1 MELTDIRFAEY
12 LTTSLNDEINR
23 ITEVII
29 DSEVKDLTELYH
41 LKGKI
46 EGLRIAL
53 REVTEKNSQVI
64 EED

>member
-1 MELTDIRFAEY
+1 MEITDLKFTESLTD
-12 LTTSLNDEINR
+12 SLNDEINR

-29 DSEVKDLTELYH
+29 DGEVKDLTELYH

-53 REVTEKNSQVI
+53 REVTEKTSQYI
-64 EED
+64 EN

>member
-1 MELTDIRFAEY
+1 MEITDLKFTEY
-12 LTTSLNDEINR
+12 LTDSLNDEINR

-29 DSEVKDLTELYH
+29 DGEVKDLTELYH

-53 REVTEKNSQVI
+53 REITEKTSQYI
-64 EED
+64 EN